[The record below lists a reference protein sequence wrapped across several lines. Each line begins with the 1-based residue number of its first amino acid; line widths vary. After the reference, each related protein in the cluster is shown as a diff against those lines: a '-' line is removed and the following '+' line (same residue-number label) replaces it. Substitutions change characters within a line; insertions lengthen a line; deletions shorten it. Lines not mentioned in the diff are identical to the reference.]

1 MTCKYTMA
9 ACCCSTVSLGGVRK
23 ADDGPP
29 THSPKA
35 LENKNRVAKIR
46 INTGNGNLAFFIN

>member
-1 MTCKYTMA
+1 MA

-46 INTGNGNLAFFIN
+46 INTGNGSLAFFIN